1 MSTAKKLLAIAAFG
15 ASAITCASAFA
26 QYVGPSAAVPTY
38 RSVADVLKNPVEDAP
53 VALEGYLTKKVAK
66 EKYMFSDGKNE
77 IKVEIDN
84 EDFPTTP
91 VNEKTRVQIRG
102 EVGREILRNP
112 EIDVKHVLIV
122 K

>member
-1 MSTAKKLLAIAAFG
+1 MSTAKKLLAIAALG

-102 EVGREILRNP
+102 EVDREIVRNP

>member
-1 MSTAKKLLAIAAFG
+1 MSTAKKLLAIAALG
-15 ASAITCASAFA
+15 ASAIACASAFA

-102 EVGREILRNP
+102 EVDREILRNP

>member
-1 MSTAKKLLAIAAFG
+1 MHSE
-15 ASAITCASAFA
+15 
-26 QYVGPSAAVPTY
+26 YE
-38 RSVADVLKNPVEDAP
+38 SVRDIRTTPN
-53 VALEGYLTKKVAK
+53 VATSCLTTKSPRVNDEKKVAK

-102 EVGREILRNP
+102 EVDREILRNP

>member
-1 MSTAKKLLAIAAFG
+1 M
-15 ASAITCASAFA
+15 
-26 QYVGPSAAVPTY
+26 
-38 RSVADVLKNPVEDAP
+38 KNPVEDAP
-53 VALEGYLTKKVAK
+53 VTLEGYLTKKVAK

-102 EVGREILRNP
+102 EVDREILRNP

>member
-1 MSTAKKLLAIAAFG
+1 
-15 ASAITCASAFA
+15 
-26 QYVGPSAAVPTY
+26 
-38 RSVADVLKNPVEDAP
+38 
-53 VALEGYLTKKVAK
+53 
-66 EKYMFSDGKNE
+66 MFSDGKNE

-102 EVGREILRNP
+102 EVDREILRNP